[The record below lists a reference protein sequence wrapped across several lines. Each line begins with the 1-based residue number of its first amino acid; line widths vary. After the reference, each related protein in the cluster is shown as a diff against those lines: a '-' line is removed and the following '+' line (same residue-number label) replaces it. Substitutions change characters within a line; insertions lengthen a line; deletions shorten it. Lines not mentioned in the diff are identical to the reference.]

1 MRAPRGRQVWMWCMA
16 KTSPGQFIRQV
27 RQELTKVAWPSR
39 RETML
44 STVMVMSM
52 AVVASVFLFLV
63 DTIFS
68 LGIQGVLGLGGQG

>member
-1 MRAPRGRQVWMWCMA
+1 MA
-16 KTSPGQFIRQV
+16 KTSPGQFVRQV
-27 RQELTKVAWPSR
+27 RQELAKITWPSR
-39 RETML
+39 KETML

-68 LGIQGVLGLGGQG
+68 LGIQTVLGLGG